1 MKKNVEILIKALS
14 NKLSSEK
21 KKRTRKKKK
30 KTKKQHYSWIKASTK
45 TLIDIKQAI

>member
-1 MKKNVEILIKALS
+1 MTTDVELLIKALS
-14 NKLSSEK
+14 NELSSEEQ
-21 KKRTRKKKK
+21 KRTRKKKK

>member
-1 MKKNVEILIKALS
+1 MNWAAKNKRGQG
-14 NKLSSEK
+14 K
-21 KKRTRKKKK
+21 KKT